1 MTTLPEPA
9 RVLETAEL
17 IADADAVTEAIE
29 RMAADIN
36 AVFADKSPVVF
47 GVMIGGVVPLVRL
60 MRRFRFPHTVN
71 YLHATRY
78 RGATTGGD
86 LVWRV
91 APPADLHG
99 RDVLIIDDILDE
111 GITLRAI
118 VDEINDRNP
127 GTVHTAVLVR
137 KRLKPATTV
146 PLVADFVGLEVPVRS
161 VGVVAALI
169 VPQHHRGAG
178 VEQLATDRDLIT
190 AARCRAAD
198 RGRVR
203 ATGEAQSGRGYQG
216 VRGCSHGVAM
226 PHYSADRRRFQSVF
240 R

>member
-9 RVLETAEL
+9 RALETAEL

-118 VDEINDRNP
+118 VDEINDRNA

-146 PLVADFVGLEVPVRS
+146 PLVADFVGLEVPDRYVFGCGMDYR
-161 VGVVAALI
+161 GFHRNLDAIYALAA
-169 VPQHHRGAG
+169 P
-178 VEQLATDRDLIT
+178 
-190 AARCRAAD
+190 
-198 RGRVR
+198 
-203 ATGEAQSGRGYQG
+203 
-216 VRGCSHGVAM
+216 
-226 PHYSADRRRFQSVF
+226 
-240 R
+240 

>member
-1 MTTLPEPA
+1 MRRVCRIAGGVAASVIAGRAVMTTLPEPA

-118 VDEINDRNP
+118 VDEINDRNA

-146 PLVADFVGLEVPVRS
+146 PLVADFVGLEVPDRYVFGCGMDYR
-161 VGVVAALI
+161 GFHRNLDAIYALAA
-169 VPQHHRGAG
+169 P
-178 VEQLATDRDLIT
+178 
-190 AARCRAAD
+190 
-198 RGRVR
+198 
-203 ATGEAQSGRGYQG
+203 
-216 VRGCSHGVAM
+216 
-226 PHYSADRRRFQSVF
+226 
-240 R
+240 

>member
-1 MTTLPEPA
+1 MRRVCRIAGGVAASVIAGRAVMTALPEPA
-9 RVLETAEL
+9 RALETAEI

-91 APPADLHG
+91 APPADLRG

-118 VDEINDRNP
+118 VDEINDRNA

-146 PLVADFVGLEVPVRS
+146 PLVADFVGLEVPDRYVFGCGMDYR
-161 VGVVAALI
+161 GFHRNLDAIYALAA
-169 VPQHHRGAG
+169 P
-178 VEQLATDRDLIT
+178 
-190 AARCRAAD
+190 
-198 RGRVR
+198 
-203 ATGEAQSGRGYQG
+203 
-216 VRGCSHGVAM
+216 
-226 PHYSADRRRFQSVF
+226 
-240 R
+240 